1 MADIKGVSKKFNI
14 LWEAAERLLE
24 QAETREVEHTEDMI
38 DAVLECRGVLKY
50 DSNIFLPLAML
61 HNIERVKVLKEYF
74 NDVVI
79 TATLKD
85 GKIVRL
91 TPAENVIKNLTESV
105 GISPANINEIISVLK
120 IRKKARR
127 AEKEGDSK
135 KTRRL
140 YDTDNKKLFHDF
152 HLLSRFNRKEI
163 KSMKSGFS
171 DKELFDKMINI
182 RFNLFFHDKLRIV
195 AEDRFRAI
203 EGIKKHPDRGEYKM

>member
-1 MADIKGVSKKFNI
+1 MGAIKGVSKKFNI

-24 QAETREVEHTEDMI
+24 QSEPREVAHTKDMI

-50 DSNIFLPLAML
+50 DLNIFLPLAML

-91 TPAENVIKNLTESV
+91 TPAENVIKNLSESV
-105 GISPANINEIISVLK
+105 GISPANINEIISVFK
-120 IRKKARR
+120 VRKKAKM
-127 AEKEGDSK
+127 AEQKGEKFKAK
-135 KTRRL
+135 KF
-140 YDTDNKKLFHDF
+140 YNTDNKKLFHDF

-163 KSMKSGFS
+163 KLMKSGFS